1 MVEEIAGCAR
11 HHRQPRECA
20 AVGAQVRPDIR
31 QPDPA
36 EVAPRP
42 LTGEGSAA
50 LDELRVMLNRAARRR
65 QAYATADA
73 GCLAR

>member
-11 HHRQPRECA
+11 RHRQPRECA
-20 AVGAQVRPDIR
+20 AVGAQVQPDIC

-42 LTGEGSAA
+42 LTEEGSAV
-50 LDELRVMLNRAARRR
+50 LDELRVTLSRAARRR
-65 QAYATADA
+65 
-73 GCLAR
+73 

>member
-11 HHRQPRECA
+11 RHRQSRECA
-20 AVGAQVRPDIR
+20 AVGAQVQPDIR

-42 LTGEGSAA
+42 LTEEGSAA
-50 LDELRVMLNRAARRR
+50 LDELRVMLNRAARRQ
-65 QAYATADA
+65 QA
-73 GCLAR
+73 